1 MGSDTIAIHV
11 EGDMEP
17 GEYILRAPLRNTLT
31 SEQKEK
37 AARTAAHLL
46 MTHNSESDAVQ
57 DLTKI
62 IAWSLG
68 MDSHTTPFAAL
79 EALIQQGLEKGS
91 LDSLS
96 LPLPTG
102 NAQRR

>member
-1 MGSDTIAIHV
+1 
-11 EGDMEP
+11 
-17 GEYILRAPLRNTLT
+17 
-31 SEQKEK
+31 
-37 AARTAAHLL
+37 LL

-68 MDSHTTPFAAL
+68 MDSHTSPFAAL